1 LQLQEALAQ
10 AKNPKYGVVPRG
22 FSVEKSVGRPWYE
35 REGVNRAKL
44 DDLIRN
50 AASGGQGGP
59 LQKASGGAVSYGS
72 RSSDG
77 RARTGGSGAEEKAQR
92 LNSVQRAIASL
103 RRTAE
108 EHGVYKPQL
117 SNMIRQ
123 ITPDMPREQSSL
135 YAKNILSE
143 DLIDI
148 SERLARNKRAIPIL
162 QGLERGIKAD
172 KGKKVVGELR
182 RALRDYAI
190 NGG

>member
-1 LQLQEALAQ
+1 
-10 AKNPKYGVVPRG
+10 
-22 FSVEKSVGRPWYE
+22 
-35 REGVNRAKL
+35 
-44 DDLIRN
+44 
-50 AASGGQGGP
+50 
-59 LQKASGGAVSYGS
+59 
-72 RSSDG
+72 
-77 RARTGGSGAEEKAQR
+77 
-92 LNSVQRAIASL
+92 
-103 RRTAE
+103 
-108 EHGVYKPQL
+108 
-117 SNMIRQ
+117 MIRQ